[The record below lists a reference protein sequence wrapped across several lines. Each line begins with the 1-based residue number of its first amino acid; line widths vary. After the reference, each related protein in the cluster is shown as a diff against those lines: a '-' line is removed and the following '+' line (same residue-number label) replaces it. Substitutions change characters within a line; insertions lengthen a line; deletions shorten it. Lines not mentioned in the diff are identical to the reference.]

1 MGIQQPANMKVLL
14 HAGDR
19 DSIFD
24 APEPPAETEP
34 AAAATAAAPAAAPA
48 TSAGPAVRTP
58 RTVRPKAP
66 RPINPRIQQAA
77 AQSTASRAN
86 RVAAAAKQAGPVR
99 TPMAPK
105 NVEN

>member
-1 MGIQQPANMKVLL
+1 MNIQQPANMTALL
-14 HAGDR
+14 HAEGR

-34 AAAATAAAPAAAPA
+34 AAAATAAAPAAPA

-66 RPINPRIQQAA
+66 RPLNPRIQQAA
-77 AQSTASRAN
+77 AQSTAKRAN

-105 NVEN
+105 NIEN

>member
-1 MGIQQPANMKVLL
+1 MGIQQPANMSALL
-14 HAGDR
+14 HADGR

-34 AAAATAAAPAAAPA
+34 AAAATAAAPA

-66 RPINPRIQQAA
+66 RPVNPRIQQAV
-77 AQSTASRAN
+77 AQSTANRAN